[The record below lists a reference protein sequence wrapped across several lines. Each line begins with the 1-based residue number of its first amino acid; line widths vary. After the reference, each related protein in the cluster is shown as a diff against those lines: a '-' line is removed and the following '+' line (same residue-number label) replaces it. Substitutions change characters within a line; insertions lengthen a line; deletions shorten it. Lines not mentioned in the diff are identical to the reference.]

1 MNIKFGSVRFL
12 IIIFFSLL
20 ISIFLTQLPLTNILH
35 YEFSVIFSLVNFFLS
50 AYIYFSKKISF
61 ENNEKYIAIFFIN
74 LIPFLVSF
82 SVTHFSQV
90 CNPFLG
96 IPFYLIFVPVASL
109 IGWSLAAFS
118 EFQSYKFRVLI
129 FIFLSTF
136 LFFEPILE
144 IYFLPQIYFYN
155 PVVTFFPGTIYD
167 EDISITLKIISY
179 RGIILFIYLSVLF
192 FIRSPK
198 MKVKKAIIVAL
209 AYILFSLQF
218 LIKVFSPFQTQIS
231 DIYQNL
237 GGKTH
242 TEHFVI
248 YFPKELK
255 QEKIKYLK
263 SVHEFY
269 YSEIKNILNDD
280 VSGKITSFIF
290 RTEEEKKILT
300 GAGNA
305 DFAKPW
311 LKQIFM
317 EVDSYEKVLKHELA
331 HVFSG
336 NYGET
341 PFRIA
346 HNFNPAMIEGF
357 ATAIDNNFRNEDLF
371 YSTFLLYQLNKKIS
385 FESIFNSFN
394 FFTQIPSVGYLY
406 SGAFIRFLIETYG
419 IEKVKFLYG
428 NLDFQKNYGQDLK
441 ILQKEF
447 YEYIK
452 KQNFTSNQYKAQLYF
467 SGLPLIKKSC
477 AHEISVRL
485 KFADQLFSS
494 GKYDDASKVFREI
507 YLNSNN
513 YEALTGYIESL
524 IKQKK
529 FNLTL
534 KVLQNEIPK
543 VKNSGFYFYLKFKLG
558 DLYILNDNLDEAKII
573 FTEISNMN
581 LNYAYNIQ
589 SEFRLCLA
597 QNDFAIL
604 KKFLSDSLD
613 ENSVHIIIDK
623 CNKSSLAIVL
633 RKDVLKYS
641 RAYLKIKNYLLNEFV
656 INDVYDLDN
665 YLKSLSIFIDKN
677 DFVSLNLAIQKLNQI
692 ERVKTNSIQTE
703 QIKKFKWI
711 SNLKGGS

>member
-1 MNIKFGSVRFL
+1 MNINLGSFKFL
-12 IIIFFSLL
+12 ILIFFSLL

-35 YEFSVIFSLVNFFLS
+35 YEFSIIFSLVNFFLS

-61 ENNEKYIAIFFIN
+61 KDNEKYIAIIIIN

-82 SVTHFSQV
+82 SVTHFSRI

-96 IPFYLIFVPVASL
+96 IPFYLIFVPVAYM
-109 IGWSLAAFS
+109 IGWTLAAFS
-118 EFQSYKFRVLI
+118 EFQSHKFRVLI

-155 PVVTFFPGTIYD
+155 PVVAFFPGTIYD
-167 EDISITLKIISY
+167 EDIAITMKIISY
-179 RGIILFIYLSVLF
+179 RGIIFIIYLAILF
-192 FIRSPK
+192 FIRSQQ
-198 MKVKKAIIVAL
+198 MKVNKQIIVVL

-231 DIYQNL
+231 DISKSL
-237 GGKTH
+237 GGKAH

-255 QEKIKYLK
+255 LEKIEYLK

-269 YSEIKNILNDD
+269 YNEIKNILNDE
-280 VSGKITSFIF
+280 VSEKITSFIF
-290 RTEEEKKILT
+290 RTEEEKKLLT

-317 EVDSYEKVLKHELA
+317 EVDNYEKVLKHELA
-331 HVFSG
+331 HIFSG
-336 NYGET
+336 NYGKT
-341 PFRIA
+341 PFKLA

-371 YSTFLLYQLNKKIS
+371 YSTFLLYQLDKKIS

-419 IEKVKFLYG
+419 IEKVKLLYG
-428 NLDFQKNYGQDLK
+428 NLDFQQNYGKELK

-452 KQNFTSNQYKAQLYF
+452 KQNFNNNQYKAQLYF

-485 KFADQLFSS
+485 KFAEELFSS
-494 GKYDDASKVFREI
+494 GKFDNASKVFREI
-507 YLNSNN
+507 YLNTNN
-513 YEALTGYIESL
+513 NEALIGYIESL
-524 IKQKK
+524 INQKK
-529 FNLTL
+529 FNLAL

-543 VKNSGFYFYLKFKLG
+543 LKKSGFYFYLKFKLG
-558 DLYILNDNLDEAKII
+558 DLYILNDNLYEAKMI

-581 LNYAYNIQ
+581 LNYAFNIQ

-597 QNDFAIL
+597 QNDFAML

-613 ENSVHIIIDK
+613 ENNLNFIIDK
-623 CNKSSLAIVL
+623 CNKSFLAIVL
-633 RKDVLKYS
+633 RKVVLKYS
-641 RAYLKIKNYLLNEFV
+641 QAYLRIRNYLLNEFV
-656 INDVYDLDN
+656 INDVHDLDN
-665 YLKSLSIFIDKN
+665 YLKSISIFIDKN
-677 DFVSLNLAIQKLNQI
+677 DFISLNIAIQKLNQI
-692 ERVKTNSIQTE
+692 DRVKINSIQTE